1 MREDLKKRKAEA
13 QKLKFNNVGVQIFGV
28 QQVELEKLASDSS
41 ANSSPMKSD
50 IMSPLQS
57 SDGNQ

>member
-41 ANSSPMKSD
+41 ANSSPMKSN

-57 SDGNQ
+57 SDENQ